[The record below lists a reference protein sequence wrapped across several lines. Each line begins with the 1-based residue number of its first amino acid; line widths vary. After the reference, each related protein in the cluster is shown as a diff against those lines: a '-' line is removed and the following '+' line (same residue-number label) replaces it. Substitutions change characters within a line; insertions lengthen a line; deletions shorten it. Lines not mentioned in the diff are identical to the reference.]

1 MIDSRRTGHW
11 FHVRW
16 PILLLFVFGEQ
27 ASFASHRELRV
38 PQKQEGWTSAARTER
53 FLGAHNVPA
62 RPHSEA
68 RLAWK
73 DGTLWVLLYAAD
85 EDIRSTD
92 AFHVEIDGRAID
104 ATAATAEDV
113 DGTLDD
119 PRDDDEEWIVEL
131 AVPLQKEA
139 GDRVRFSA
147 HRCDTP
153 KDSVRS
159 CAQFGES
166 EPVDLVL
173 E

>member
-1 MIDSRRTGHW
+1 
-11 FHVRW
+11 VRW
-16 PILLLFVFGEQ
+16 AILLLFLFAGQ
-27 ASFASHRELRV
+27 APFATHRELRV
-38 PQKQEGWTSAARTER
+38 PRKQEGWTSAARTDR
-53 FLGAHNVPA
+53 FLATDNVPA

-68 RLAWK
+68 RLAWE
-73 DGTLWVLLYAAD
+73 DGKLWVLLYAAD

-92 AFHVEIDGRAID
+92 SFHVEVGRRSID
-104 ATAATAEDV
+104 AAAATAEDV

-131 AVPLQKEA
+131 AVPVEAKA

-153 KDSVRS
+153 KDGVRS

-166 EPVDLVL
+166 EPIDLVL